1 MKSLLTSVINDM
13 LRTIIDL
20 YGLGALSTQQLFGFP
35 RQPER
40 EIIDVEYEDLSD
52 QIESNSQLTDKPIP
66 KVQPMLIAMNYADTD
81 NK

>member
-1 MKSLLTSVINDM
+1 M

-20 YGLGALSTQQLFGFP
+20 YGLGVLSTQQLFGFP

-52 QIESNSQLTDKPIP
+52 QVENNHQLTDKSISE
-66 KVQPMLIAMNYADTD
+66 VQPVLIATDYANTD

>member
-1 MKSLLTSVINDM
+1 M

-20 YGLGALSTQQLFGFP
+20 YGLGALSTQQLFVFP

-52 QIESNSQLTDKPIP
+52 QVENNHQLTDKSISE
-66 KVQPMLIAMNYADTD
+66 VQPVLIATDYADTD

>member
-1 MKSLLTSVINDM
+1 M

-20 YGLGALSTQQLFGFP
+20 YGLGALSTQQLFSFP

-52 QIESNSQLTDKPIP
+52 QVENNHQLTDKSISE
-66 KVQPMLIAMNYADTD
+66 VQPVLIATDYADTD

>member
-1 MKSLLTSVINDM
+1 M

-40 EIIDVEYEDLSD
+40 EIIDVEYEDISD
-52 QIESNSQLTDKPIP
+52 QVESNSQLTDKPIP
-66 KVQPMLIAMNYADTD
+66 EVQPVLIAMDHADTD

>member
-1 MKSLLTSVINDM
+1 M

-20 YGLGALSTQQLFGFP
+20 YGLGALSIQQLFGFP

-52 QIESNSQLTDKPIP
+52 QVENNHQLTDKSISE
-66 KVQPMLIAMNYADTD
+66 VQPVLIATDYADTD

>member
-1 MKSLLTSVINDM
+1 M
-13 LRTIIDL
+13 LRTIINL
-20 YGLGALSTQQLFGFP
+20 YGLGALSTQQLFGSP

-52 QIESNSQLTDKPIP
+52 QVESNHQLTDKPIP
-66 KVQPMLIAMNYADTD
+66 EVQPVLIAMDYADTD

>member
-1 MKSLLTSVINDM
+1 M

-20 YGLGALSTQQLFGFP
+20 YGLWALSTQQLFGSP
-35 RQPER
+35 RQSER
-40 EIIDVEYEDLSD
+40 EIIDVEYEDLSN

-66 KVQPMLIAMNYADTD
+66 EVQPVLIAMNYADTD

>member
-1 MKSLLTSVINDM
+1 M

-52 QIESNSQLTDKPIP
+52 QVESNLQLTDKPIP
-66 KVQPMLIAMNYADTD
+66 EVQPVLIAMDYADTD